1 MGERRN
7 LAGLPEFG
15 TVEKAL
21 AARLDRHLRETDD
34 PIRNGGISVLPEWKV
49 NRKECL
55 TASSKNP
62 EDYVSAVNSNRK
74 KS

>member
-7 LAGLPEFG
+7 LAELPEFG
-15 TVEKAL
+15 TVKKTL

-34 PIRNGGISVLPEWKV
+34 PIRNGGIPVLPEWKV